1 MKLIAFISILAL
13 ISGCQYTPVV
23 IHSAGNNV
31 SDAKAGI
38 EKQIEESKASGCKVE
53 GFSSAE
59 SLQLVSDCPECEDLL
74 NKSFTYS
81 VLLKC
86 PNTE

>member
-1 MKLIAFISILAL
+1 MKVLTSISILPL
-13 ISGCQYTPVV
+13 ISGCQYPPVV
-23 IHSAGNNV
+23 IHSSGQNV
-31 SDAKAGI
+31 SDAKASI
-38 EKQIEESKASGCKVE
+38 EKQIEESKGAGCKVE

-81 VLLKC
+81 VLLNC